1 MSLTQLHRRR
11 HVAKAVRVGRFHRKP
26 SMMTHHK
33 TKGKPWS
40 LSPLP
45 LHPPVGAKREQEQ
58 GSRRP
63 KQSSW
68 EDAAASA
75 PVGLLSATHGKGR

>member
-11 HVAKAVRVGRFHRKP
+11 HLTKAVRVGRFHRKP

-33 TKGKPWS
+33 TKGKLWS

-45 LHPPVGAKREQEQ
+45 LLPLVGAKRKQEQ

-63 KQSSW
+63 KQPSW